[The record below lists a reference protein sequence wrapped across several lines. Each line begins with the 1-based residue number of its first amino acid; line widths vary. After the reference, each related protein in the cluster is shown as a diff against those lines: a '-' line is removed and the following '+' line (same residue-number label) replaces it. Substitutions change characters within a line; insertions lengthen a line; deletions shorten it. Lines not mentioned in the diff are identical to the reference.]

1 MATTLRLGERMRT
14 TYGSVDQGN
23 QRPSTKVRSS
33 LAGRLVA
40 PPTNW
45 WRMRSPYD
53 FSKRD
58 VRAIRETLLRT
69 DLVEDANWFRA
80 VGGDSAQAIGI
91 ALKALKINGMRSPLS
106 DAVMSAVLC
115 CAVEGDPAEKVA
127 MVSALGRRAKI
138 DPICRGLRLRWLN
151 ARF

>member
-1 MATTLRLGERMRT
+1 
-14 TYGSVDQGN
+14 
-23 QRPSTKVRSS
+23 
-33 LAGRLVA
+33 
-40 PPTNW
+40 
-45 WRMRSPYD
+45 MRSPYD

-80 VGGDSAQAIGI
+80 VGGDAAQAIGI

-115 CAVEGDPAEKVA
+115 CAVEGDPAAKVA
-127 MVSALGRRAKI
+127 MLSALWRRAKI

>member
-80 VGGDSAQAIGI
+80 VGGDAAQAIGI

-115 CAVEGDPAEKVA
+115 CAVEGDPAAKVA
-127 MVSALGRRAKI
+127 MLSALRRRAKI